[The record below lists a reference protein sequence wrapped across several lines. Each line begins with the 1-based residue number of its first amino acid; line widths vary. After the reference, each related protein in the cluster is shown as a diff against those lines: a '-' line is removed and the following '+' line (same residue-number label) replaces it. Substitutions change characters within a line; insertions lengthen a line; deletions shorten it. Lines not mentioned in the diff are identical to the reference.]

1 MSNVDTTTPTPN
13 KHPRGRPRKES
24 ALRRSKKAEI
34 SFTPAELAIISQA
47 AEAVGEPVATYVRR
61 VMLMRAKE
69 DLARAAQ
76 FRR

>member
-1 MSNVDTTTPTPN
+1 MSNVDTTTPTPT
-13 KHPRGRPRKES
+13 KHPGGRPKKE
-24 ALRRSKKAEI
+24 AGLRRSKKAEI
-34 SFTPAELAIISQA
+34 SFTSAEIDLIAQA
-47 AEAVGEPVATYVRR
+47 AEAIGEPVATYVRR